1 MPITE
6 NADADQQ
13 KRSDADQFLAGR
25 RNR

>member
-1 MPITE
+1 MPINE

-13 KRSDADQFLAGR
+13 KRSDADQFSAMR